1 MKNKLSSIDLKKYS
15 RQIVLKDVGIKG
27 QEKIKKSKVII
38 IGLGGLGSPIADL
51 LTRAG
56 VGLIGLVD
64 KDKVDISNIHRQTLY
79 ETSNIGLSK
88 VITAKKKLNA
98 INKNVKIKTYNLRA
112 KEDNLKKILKDYDI
126 IVDGSDNFETKFLL
140 NKYSLKFKKK
150 LVVGAIS
157 KFDGHLFTFNFNSKI
172 KSCLKCF
179 YQSEP
184 SDEILNCESEGILGT
199 TASIMGS
206 LQASEIIKL
215 ILGSENHLESK
226 ILIVDLLNVKF
237 RKVLFKKKRDCICKK
252 Y

>member
-98 INKNVKIKTYNLRA
+98 INKNEKIKTYNLRA
-112 KEDNLKKILKDYDI
+112 KEDNLKK
-126 IVDGSDNFETKFLL
+126 NF
-140 NKYSLKFKKK
+140 
-150 LVVGAIS
+150 
-157 KFDGHLFTFNFNSKI
+157 
-172 KSCLKCF
+172 
-179 YQSEP
+179 
-184 SDEILNCESEGILGT
+184 
-199 TASIMGS
+199 
-206 LQASEIIKL
+206 
-215 ILGSENHLESK
+215 
-226 ILIVDLLNVKF
+226 
-237 RKVLFKKKRDCICKK
+237 KRL
-252 Y
+252 